1 MDHADFAL
9 WQRDVVAAVEKD
21 DAAYWRSRLAGAPEQ
36 LQLPWARPRPERTGG
51 PARTHDFTIGA
62 ELHARV
68 RALGRSTR
76 TTSFMV
82 LHAAFAATLAQLGCG
97 DDLVIGTPVAG
108 RDDEALRDSVG
119 FFINTLPL
127 RVDLGG
133 TPSFLELLE
142 RTRHGDL
149 AALTHQRLPLDR
161 IVAEVNPP
169 RLPGV
174 SPLFQVLFAVR
185 EEFPDRA
192 TLPGQ
197 QGRPRLVPTGA
208 AKFDL
213 QCTISEDPVTGTA
226 TGQLEYRT
234 DLWDD
239 RAADRFGRA
248 LLRVLEQVTADPAR
262 PVATLTAAPGPDNA
276 APAPRPVPATG
287 LAELCA
293 AQAARTPDRTALVSG
308 DEQLT
313 YSQLD
318 GRAARLADILAERG
332 AGPGTL
338 VAIALPRGTDLL
350 VTLLATVR
358 TGAAYLPVD
367 PGFPAERVRLLLTD
381 ATPALLVTDRATA
394 RTLGAEPRTALLLD
408 DPETARTL
416 GEAAPLAPRPV
427 HALAPA
433 YTIYTSGSTGRPK
446 GVVVTSGAVTNFLL
460 CLADTLRFTGRERLL
475 AVTTVGFDIAV
486 LELFLP

>member
-185 EEFPDRA
+185 EEFPDRV

-197 QGRPRLVPTGA
+197 HGRPRLVPTGA

-234 DLWDD
+234 DLWDA

-262 PVATLTAAPGPDNA
+262 PVATLTAAPGPENA
-276 APAPRPVPATG
+276 APAPRSVPPTG

-318 GRAARLADILAERG
+318 GRAARLAGILAERG

-338 VAIALPRGTDLL
+338 VAIALP
-350 VTLLATVR
+350 
-358 TGAAYLPVD
+358 GAPISSSPCSPPSG
-367 PGFPAERVRLLLTD
+367 PGPPTCRS
-381 ATPALLVTDRATA
+381 TPASRPSGSGCCSPT
-394 RTLGAEPRTALLLD
+394 
-408 DPETARTL
+408 
-416 GEAAPLAPRPV
+416 PRP
-427 HALAPA
+427 PGW
-433 YTIYTSGSTGRPK
+433 SPTGRPPAPSAPSRVPPSSSTTRRPPVPSVRPRRWRP
-446 GVVVTSGAVTNFLL
+446 GRSTPSHPPTPSTPPVPPAAPRGSSSPPGPSPTSCSVWPT
-460 CLADTLRFTGRERLL
+460 
-475 AVTTVGFDIAV
+475 
-486 LELFLP
+486 P